1 MNFLSYS
8 KVKGAHEPQ
17 QVGSTSHQA
26 KDSVQPPAIVSMGQ
40 QTSTE
45 SSADAAATSV
55 HSRRALHHSPDR
67 SQYSGKHPPSGLLKD
82 FRAGGGDAASDR
94 ARLSDDI
101 SGSNDS
107 PDGSNLS
114 DKHERTTAR
123 LPSVPAAGGAPF
135 GSDDG
140 QRPSPLVTLTGPEMN
155 RSPRSSGGG
164 SSSPAKAVKNI
175 SAAHAEACEVAP
187 QTPVTEGEEKV
198 VGHLMPETATGKDAR
213 HTPGLEWLPHLL
225 QRLLFLFWLYECL
238 VGESQSWIWGSSH
251 AAIHLRT
258 H

>member
-1 MNFLSYS
+1 M
-8 KVKGAHEPQ
+8 
-17 QVGSTSHQA
+17 
-26 KDSVQPPAIVSMGQ
+26 QPPAFGHRQ
-40 QTSTE
+40 HTSTE
-45 SSADAAATSV
+45 SGADAAATSV

-82 FRAGGGDAASDR
+82 FRAGGEDAASDR

-114 DKHERTTAR
+114 DKHETTTAR

-140 QRPSPLVTLTGPEMN
+140 QRLSPLVTLTGPEMN
-155 RSPRSSGGG
+155 QSPRSSS

-175 SAAHAEACEVAP
+175 SAAHVEACEVAP
-187 QTPVTEGEEKV
+187 QSPVTEGEEKV
-198 VGHLMPETATGKDAR
+198 VCHLMPETATGIDAQ
-213 HTPGLEWLPHLL
+213 HTPGLEWLLHLL
-225 QRLLFLFWLYECL
+225 LASSFFVL
-238 VGESQSWIWGSSH
+238 VG
-251 AAIHLRT
+251 
-258 H
+258 

>member
-1 MNFLSYS
+1 M
-8 KVKGAHEPQ
+8 
-17 QVGSTSHQA
+17 
-26 KDSVQPPAIVSMGQ
+26 QPPAIGHCQ

-45 SSADAAATSV
+45 SGADASATSV
-55 HSRRALHHSPDR
+55 HSRRALHRSPDR

-82 FRAGGGDAASDR
+82 FRAGGGDTASDR

-135 GSDDG
+135 GSRDG
-140 QRPSPLVTLTGPEMN
+140 QRLSPLVTLTGPEMN
-155 RSPRSSGGG
+155 RSPRSSGG
-164 SSSPAKAVKNI
+164 PAKAVKDI
-175 SAAHAEACEVAP
+175 SAAHVEACEVAP

-198 VGHLMPETATGKDAR
+198 VGHLMPETATGIEAQ
-213 HTPGLEWLPHLL
+213 HTPGLEWLP
-225 QRLLFLFWLYECL
+225 C
-238 VGESQSWIWGSSH
+238 
-251 AAIHLRT
+251 
-258 H
+258 